1 MQITNLDIL
10 ATVIGAVAI
19 IFSGFVL
26 AHSPWGGVALFGG
39 GAVALSIPLFGDGHA
54 GVVPIAWI
62 VFLSLIAV
70 GLAGFLVGFGV
81 FDAPEVQAD
90 ADATLHDAN
99 TDDATVLVT
108 GSVRNVG
115 DAPADAVTVTVR
127 LYDADGDELD
137 RNAVRLRHVAVGSE
151 QQFYARFE
159 DSSELSSFDTA
170 EIETAIE

>member
-10 ATVIGAVAI
+10 ATVIGAVAV

-39 GAVALSIPLFGDGHA
+39 GAVALSTPLFRDGHA

-62 VFLSLIAV
+62 VFVSLIAV

-137 RNAVRLRHVAVGSE
+137 RDTVRLRHVPAGSE
-151 QQFYARFE
+151 QLFYARFE